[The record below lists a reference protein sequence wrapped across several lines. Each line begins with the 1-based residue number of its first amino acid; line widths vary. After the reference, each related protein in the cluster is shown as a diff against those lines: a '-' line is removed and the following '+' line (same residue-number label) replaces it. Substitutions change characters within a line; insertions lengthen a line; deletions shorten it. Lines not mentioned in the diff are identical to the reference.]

1 MSNTILI
8 IKQGS
13 VSLWAKRGFWRF
25 LMYNWTIQYD
35 SDYFQCRIEILL
47 LRDKGDYYTY
57 LHIVC
62 AQCHQSCTLH

>member
-13 VSLWAKRGFWRF
+13 VSLRAKRGWRF
-25 LMYNWTIQYD
+25 LVYNWTIQYGT
-35 SDYFQCRIEILL
+35 DYFQCGIEILL

-62 AQCHQSCTLH
+62 AQRHQSCTLH